1 MSYDASFDNIRLN
14 QLTEQLLSEMA
25 ISGDVLFVADTKN
38 VGVLGAT
45 WLFTDDDHSVLK
57 ESNFKSMLMGLLDTL
72 IRYRASHEF
81 TDTLCGVIHLEDS
94 CANIRWLPEA
104 EVQKLRYAA

>member
-1 MSYDASFDNIRLN
+1 MSYDASFDSTRLKN
-14 QLTEQLLSEMA
+14 LTEQLLPETA
-25 ISGDVLFVADTKN
+25 IPGDIFFIADTQD
-38 VGVLGAT
+38 VGILGAT
-45 WLFTDDDHSVLK
+45 WLFKDDDHSELK
-57 ESNFKSMLMGLLDTL
+57 ESNFKSMLMELLDTL

-94 CANIRWLPEA
+94 CADIRWLPEA

>member
-1 MSYDASFDNIRLN
+1 
-14 QLTEQLLSEMA
+14 
-25 ISGDVLFVADTKN
+25 
-38 VGVLGAT
+38 
-45 WLFTDDDHSVLK
+45 
-57 ESNFKSMLMGLLDTL
+57 MLMELLDTL

-94 CANIRWLPEA
+94 CADIRWLPEA